1 MMFNKKTTV
10 LDSGML
16 SGFTDYHCHLLPG
29 VDDGVKELRETLQLL
44 SLWEEHGVKE
54 IWLTPHIM
62 EDIPNTTAA
71 LRQRFDD
78 LSAAYKGPIVLHLA
92 AEHILDNLFL
102 ERIEKDD
109 VLPLGPSGSRQL
121 LVETSYFN
129 PPMDMEHIIDKMK
142 ERAYTPILAHPERY
156 QYMDIGDYRHW
167 KERGMLFQLNVPSLV
182 GAYGPDVQKKAEMLL
197 KRGMYNLCGTDT
209 HSIRFADYFLHSKI
223 NKKISRNLEDYLDVS
238 IQISTFVPEK

>member
-1 MMFNKKTTV
+1 MSRILFTGDNVGKLNVRQFSHV
-10 LDSGML
+10 LDNPSQCYKFYWL
-16 SGFTDYHCHLLPG
+16 EAIL
-29 VDDGVKELRETLQLL
+29 ELL
-44 SLWEEHGVKE
+44 SE
-54 IWLTPHIM
+54 TP
-62 EDIPNTTAA
+62 
-71 LRQRFDD
+71 
-78 LSAAYKGPIVLHLA
+78 
-92 AEHILDNLFL
+92 DNLTIRF
-102 ERIEKDD
+102 ED
-109 VLPLGPSGSRQL
+109 
-121 LVETSYFN
+121 
-129 PPMDMEHIIDKMK
+129 IIDKMK